1 MLMNLKNTHAVIS
14 SALLILMTVIAPRL
28 EASDVK
34 LQVGITGSNNL
45 EGLEDPVSVATIP
58 EVSRL
63 FQAIADQP
71 RSAEYLQKALENSGV
86 DLDRLLDLGLIKA
99 WDGAYAINFNYL
111 TLEDHVRLVTTLVP
125 YAEIL
130 AQSYRDRWSEFEAIF
145 AAYDPLGV
153 SADEVAFVVVGAIS
167 LDWDGLDITAAKDLR
182 ITAKNLPEA
191 RDFIIWAKEQSKE
204 KNVKELYW
212 GSHNEIV
219 NGVRFTTF
227 GDHHTV
233 PRLAFP
239 DLLWNTSSR
248 VADIDGASRSLRIG
262 VYQALEPYYQNDF
275 LSDVGPILRVLRQGP
290 RTGHSITE
298 TTGVEED
305 RVDATLLLLKELQY
319 VEETDGSFLLSTP
332 FFSRND
338 KPMIDAARL
347 LSWQL
352 MHDWLDLYYSTV
364 EASLGE
370 LTAIKYGVPYKQL
383 YTEIWHYV
391 FGLVNKSLV
400 QSGHFAN
407 PYAEGRLSK
416 AIIPFAFDTEV
427 VDVRTEARID
437 D

>member
-1 MLMNLKNTHAVIS
+1 MNLKNMHAVIS
-14 SALLILMTVIAPRL
+14 SALLIVMMAIAPRV
-28 EASDVK
+28 EASDVT

-45 EGLEDPVSVATIP
+45 EGLEDPVSVAKIP

-63 FQAIADQP
+63 FQDIADQP
-71 RSAEYLQKALENSGV
+71 RSAEYVQQALENSNV
-86 DLDRLLDLGLIKA
+86 NLDRLLDLGLIRA

-111 TLEDHVRLVTTLVP
+111 TLEDHVTLVTTLGP
-125 YAEIL
+125 YAESL
-130 AQSYRDRWSEFEAIF
+130 AQSYRDRWSEFEAVF
-145 AAYDPLGV
+145 KAYDAHGV
-153 SADEVAFVVVGAIS
+153 SAGEVAFVVIGAIS
-167 LDWDGLDITAAKDLR
+167 LDWDGLDITAVNDLR
-182 ITAKNLPEA
+182 ITAKNLPDG
-191 RDFIIWAKEQSKE
+191 RDFVIWAKEQSRE
-204 KNVKELYW
+204 NNVKELYW
-212 GSHNEIV
+212 GSHNEVV

-227 GDHHTV
+227 GDHHTF

-239 DLLWNTSSR
+239 DLLWSTSSR

-275 LSDVGPILRVLRQGP
+275 LRDVGSILRVLRQGP
-290 RTGHSITE
+290 CTGDSITE
-298 TTGVEED
+298 TTGVEKD
-305 RVDATLLLLKELQY
+305 RADAILLLLKELQY
-319 VEETDGSFLLSTP
+319 VEETNGSYLLSTP

-338 KPMIDAARL
+338 KPMIDAARS

-352 MHDWLDLYYSTV
+352 MHNWLDLNYSTV

-383 YTEIWHYV
+383 YTEIWHYI
-391 FGLVNKSLV
+391 FGLANKALV

-407 PYAEGRLSK
+407 PYAEKRLSK

-427 VDVRTEARID
+427 LDVRTEARID